1 VRGSYVEADSGN
13 YIHYMQRVAVVGS
26 GGAGKS
32 TFARALSRV
41 TGIPVI
47 HLDEHY
53 WSPGWVE
60 TPRDQWAEI
69 QGVLVAQERWIIEGH
84 YGNTLDLR
92 FARAD
97 TVIVLAPARRVCI
110 YRVLKR
116 VALNWHRDT
125 QAPGCPEHFDLT
137 FLRWLWDYP
146 HDGQT
151 ALAAALRPHEGQLQ
165 VVYLTNAASAGQ
177 YLAELSGQ

>member
-1 VRGSYVEADSGN
+1 V
-13 YIHYMQRVAVVGS
+13 QRVAVVGS

-32 TFARALSRV
+32 TFGRALGRA
-41 TGIPVI
+41 TDLPVI

-60 TPRDQWAEI
+60 TPRDEWAAI
-69 QGVLVAQERWIIEGH
+69 QGVLVAREKWIIEGN
-84 YGNTLDLR
+84 YSNTFDLR

-97 TVIVLAPARRVCI
+97 TVIVLAPPRRVCI

-116 VALNWHRDT
+116 VVLNWHRDT

-137 FLRWLWDYP
+137 FLRWLWDFPYNGWP
-146 HDGQT
+146 T
-151 ALAAALRPHEGQLQ
+151 LAAALQRFEGHLE
-165 VVYLTNAASAGQ
+165 VVYLTTSTSARR
-177 YLAELSGQ
+177 YLAELAGH

>member
-1 VRGSYVEADSGN
+1 V
-13 YIHYMQRVAVVGS
+13 QRVAVVGS

-41 TGIPVI
+41 TDIPVI
-47 HLDEHY
+47 HLDENY

-69 QGVLVAQERWIIEGH
+69 QGGLVAQERWIIDGH
-84 YGNTLDLR
+84 YANTFDLR

-97 TVIVLAPARRVCI
+97 TIIVLALARRVCI

-116 VALNWHRDT
+116 VVLNWHRDT

-137 FLRWLWDYP
+137 FLRWLWNFP
-146 HDGQT
+146 QGGRS
-151 ALAAALRPHEGQLQ
+151 ALAAALGRHEDHLEVVQL
-165 VVYLTNAASAGQ
+165 TSSASARR
-177 YLAELSGQ
+177 YLAALDDAKR